1 MPENSKTE
9 IAKTYTPKAIEK
21 KWYQT
26 WLDKKYFQAKSQSD
40 QPSFSIVIPPPNI
53 TGSLH
58 TGHALDNTL
67 QDTLIRWKRMQGFN
81 TLWMPGTDH
90 AGIVTELIMEQ
101 KLLDEGT
108 SRQELGR
115 ENFIQ
120 RMWEWKDESRGRI
133 IDQLQQIGCS
143 CDWERERFTLDDG
156 LSQAVR

>member
-90 AGIVTELIMEQ
+90 AGIVT
-101 KLLDEGT
+101 
-108 SRQELGR
+108 
-115 ENFIQ
+115 NY
-120 RMWEWKDESRGRI
+120 
-133 IDQLQQIGCS
+133 
-143 CDWERERFTLDDG
+143 
-156 LSQAVR
+156 